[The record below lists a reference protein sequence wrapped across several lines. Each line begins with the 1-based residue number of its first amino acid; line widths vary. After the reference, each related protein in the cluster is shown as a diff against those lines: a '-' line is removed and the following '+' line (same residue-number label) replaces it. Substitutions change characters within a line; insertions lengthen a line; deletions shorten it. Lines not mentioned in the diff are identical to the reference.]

1 MNKTILV
8 CGAGGF
14 IGTHLVNDLK
24 NKGHTVIGVDIK
36 EPLYEDTR
44 CNQFYKEDLRD
55 PNMVDFIFTQH
66 DFDEVYQLAADMGG
80 AGYIF
85 VGENDADIMHNSAT
99 INLNVLES
107 ARKHT
112 VASTLKIFYSS
123 SACMYPEHNQLD
135 PDNPD
140 LAEHTAY
147 PANPD
152 SDYGWE
158 KLFSERLYLAYGR
171 CYNMNVK
178 IARFH
183 NIFGPQGS
191 WNNGKEKAPAALM
204 RKVAM
209 ASSGDVDEIIDVW
222 GPGNQTRSFLFID
235 ECVEGIQRIMESDLT
250 EPVNLGSTRKIS
262 INDLV
267 LLIAE
272 RANKRVTINNI
283 DGPRGVMGRTSDNKM
298 IKEKINWAPDEDL
311 ESGIDKTY
319 GWILGQIES
328 GIEDV

>member
-1 MNKTILV
+1 LNKTILV

-24 NKGHTVIGVDIK
+24 DKGHTVIGVDIK
-36 EPLYEDTR
+36 EPLYEDSR
-44 CNQFYKEDLRD
+44 CDDFYKQDLRQAE
-55 PNMVDFIFTQH
+55 MVDFIFSQH
-66 DFDEVYQLAADMGG
+66 KFDEVYQLAADMGG

-85 VGENDADIMHNSAT
+85 IGDNDADIMHNSAS

-107 ARKHT
+107 CRRNKVT
-112 VASTLKIFYSS
+112 KVFYSS

-140 LAEHTAY
+140 LAEDTAY

-191 WNNGKEKAPAALM
+191 WNNGKEKAPAALC

-209 ASSGDVDEIIDVW
+209 AEHDGVIEVW

-262 INDLV
+262 INELV

-272 RANKRVTINNI
+272 RTNKRVTIKNI

-311 ESGIDKTY
+311 ETGIDKTY
-319 GWILGQIES
+319 SWILRQIES